1 MEIPGNF
8 IVSAELQNDV
18 NRFLTEWNSSNDF
31 ITLQTSGSTGTPK
44 KIELSKKGV
53 LTSAEN
59 TIRFFKLTA
68 QKNALLCL
76 PLTTIGGKMMIIRS
90 LISSMKLQ
98 IETPSANPLKT
109 IDSEIDFIAVTPMQL
124 GNILHESLEK
134 IKKIKTILVGGAPIS
149 LELQSLLKQYEITV
163 FHSYGM
169 TETASHVALKR
180 VGNVTDELYQ
190 ALPGVHFSTNEN
202 QLLTIHYPALGDQVI
217 QTTDQVELVSE
228 TSFRWIGRKD
238 FVINSGGVKVHP
250 EEIEQVLSS
259 SISVPFFI
267 AGIPDQLLGERV
279 VVFVETEEN
288 ISFAD
293 NIDFPKY
300 GRPKEV
306 ICIPRF
312 FYTQSGKID
321 RFLTR
326 QSYLE
331 NKK

>member
-1 MEIPGNF
+1 M
-8 IVSAELQNDV
+8 S
-18 NRFLTEWNSSNDF
+18 
-31 ITLQTSGSTGTPK
+31 
-44 KIELSKKGV
+44 
-53 LTSAEN
+53 
-59 TIRFFKLTA
+59 
-68 QKNALLCL
+68 
-76 PLTTIGGKMMIIRS
+76 
-90 LISSMKLQ
+90 
-98 IETPSANPLKT
+98 
-109 IDSEIDFIAVTPMQL
+109 
-124 GNILHESLEK
+124 
-134 IKKIKTILVGGAPIS
+134 
-149 LELQSLLKQYEITV
+149 
-163 FHSYGM
+163 
-169 TETASHVALKR
+169 
-180 VGNVTDELYQ
+180 
-190 ALPGVHFSTNEN
+190 
-202 QLLTIHYPALGDQVI
+202 DQVI

-238 FVINSGGVKVHP
+238 FVINTGGVKVHT

-259 SISVPFFI
+259 SFSAPFFI
-267 AGIPDQLLGERV
+267 AGLPDQPLGERV

-293 NIDFPKY
+293 HIDLPKY